1 MVMIF
6 LQLLCAH
13 IVADFYLQSHKM
25 CMCKIQLQT
34 GQGWICQFGHA
45 FVHGLLAYIF
55 VSDWTNW
62 HLPLLVRVSH
72 LIIDIL
78 KDICLSKIQYQPND
92 IKSNWECGSFIID
105 QALHMLVIW
114 ILLRYV
120 NIAEHTVMCSN
131 ILNTKVLSCIIAYLI
146 VLKPTS
152 ILIGKFTQRWQT
164 ILLDSKG
171 LHDAGMWIG
180 YAERVLA
187 LTFMLLSTYE
197 ALGFLIAAKSLL
209 RFQETDTKRT
219 EYVLI
224 GTLLSFGIAVLLG
237 VIINSGETI
246 KTMVVNIL
254 LM

>member
-13 IVADFYLQSHKM
+13 IVADFYLQSYEVCMHKM
-25 CMCKIQLQT
+25 QLQT
-34 GQGWICQFGHA
+34 GQGWMCQIGHA

-55 VSDWTNW
+55 VLDWTNW
-62 HLPLLVRVSH
+62 LLPLLVFVSH

-78 KDICLSKIQYQPND
+78 KDICLSKIQYKPND
-92 IKSNWECGSFIID
+92 VRSNWECVLFVID
-105 QALHMLVIW
+105 QALHILVIW
-114 ILLRYV
+114 MLLKYV
-120 NIAEHTVMCSN
+120 DIAEHTVMCSN
-131 ILNTKVLSCIIAYLI
+131 ILDTKVLSCIIAYLI

-164 ILLDSKG
+164 VLLDSKG

-187 LTFMLLSTYE
+187 LTFMLLGTYE

-224 GTLLSFGIAVLLG
+224 GTLLSFGVAVLLG
-237 VIINSGETI
+237 VIINSDETI
-246 KTMVVNIL
+246 INIL
-254 LM
+254 NNLFM

>member
-1 MVMIF
+1 MIMIF
-6 LQLLCAH
+6 LRLLCAH
-13 IVADFYLQSHKM
+13 VIADFYLQSHEICMHKM
-25 CMCKIQLQT
+25 QLLT
-34 GQGWICQFGHA
+34 RKGRICQIGHA

-62 HLPLLVRVSH
+62 HLPLLVFVSH
-72 LIIDIL
+72 LIIDVL
-78 KDICLSKIQYQPND
+78 KDICLSKMQYQPND
-92 IKSNWECGSFIID
+92 IKSNWECVLFFID
-105 QALHMLVIW
+105 QALHILVIW
-114 ILLRYV
+114 VLLKFV

-131 ILNTKVLSCIIAYLI
+131 ILDTKVLSCIIAYLI

-152 ILIGKFTQRWQT
+152 ILIAKFTQRWQT

-187 LTFMLLSTYE
+187 LTFMLLGTYE

-237 VIINSGETI
+237 VIINSEGTI
-246 KTMVVNIL
+246 ENIVNNL
-254 LM
+254 LI

>member
-1 MVMIF
+1 MIMIF

-13 IVADFYLQSHKM
+13 IVADFYLQSYKM
-25 CMCKIQLQT
+25 CMCKMQLLT
-34 GQGWICQFGHA
+34 RKGRLCQIGHA

-62 HLPLLVRVSH
+62 FLPLLVVVSH

-78 KDICLSKIQYQPND
+78 KDICLSKIQYQPSD
-92 IKSNWECGSFIID
+92 IKSNWECVLFIID
-105 QALHMLVIW
+105 QALHILVIW
-114 ILLRYV
+114 ILLKYV
-120 NIAEHTVMCSN
+120 NIAENTAICN
-131 ILNTKVLSCIIAYLI
+131 ILDTKIMSCVVAYLI
-146 VLKPTS
+146 VVKPTS
-152 ILIGKFTQRWQT
+152 ILIGKFAQRWQNV
-164 ILLDSKG
+164 LSDSKG

-187 LTFMLLSTYE
+187 LTFMLLGTYE

-224 GTLLSFGIAVLLG
+224 GTLLSFGVAVLLG
-237 VIINSGETI
+237 VIINSEGTI
-246 KTMVVNIL
+246 ENIVNNL
-254 LM
+254 LI

>member
-13 IVADFYLQSHKM
+13 IVADFYLQSYKM
-25 CMCKIQLQT
+25 CICKMQLPT
-34 GQGWICQFGHA
+34 GKGWICQIGHA

-62 HLPLLVRVSH
+62 FLPLTVFVSH
-72 LIIDIL
+72 LMIDIL
-78 KDICLSKIQYQPND
+78 KDICLSKIQYQSSD
-92 IKSNWECGSFIID
+92 IKSNWECVLFFID
-105 QALHMLVIW
+105 QALHVLVIW
-114 ILLRYV
+114 ILLKYV
-120 NIAEHTVMCSN
+120 NMAENITMFN
-131 ILNTKVLSCIIAYLI
+131 ILDTKIMLYIVAYLI
-146 VLKPTS
+146 ALKPTS

-164 ILLDSKG
+164 VLSDSKG

-187 LTFMLLSTYE
+187 LTFMLLGTYE

-246 KTMVVNIL
+246 KTMVINIL
-254 LM
+254 MM

>member
-25 CMCKIQLQT
+25 CMHKMQLQT
-34 GQGWICQFGHA
+34 EQGWMCQIGHA

-55 VSDWTNW
+55 VLDWTNW
-62 HLPLLVRVSH
+62 LLPLLVFVSH

-78 KDICLSKIQYQPND
+78 KDICLSKIQYKPND
-92 IKSNWECGSFIID
+92 VRSNWECVLFVID
-105 QALHMLVIW
+105 QALHILVIW
-114 ILLRYV
+114 MLLKYV
-120 NIAEHTVMCSN
+120 DIAENTAICN
-131 ILNTKVLSCIIAYLI
+131 ILDTKIMSYVVAYLI
-146 VLKPTS
+146 VVKPTS

-164 ILLDSKG
+164 VLLDSKG

-180 YAERVLA
+180 YAERILA
-187 LTFMLLSTYE
+187 LTFMLLGTYE

-224 GTLLSFGIAVLLG
+224 GTLLSFGVAVLLG
-237 VIINSGETI
+237 VIINSDETI
-246 KTMVVNIL
+246 INIL
-254 LM
+254 NHLLMY

>member
-6 LQLLCAH
+6 LRLLCAH
-13 IVADFYLQSHKM
+13 VIADFYLQSHEICMHKM
-25 CMCKIQLQT
+25 QLLT
-34 GQGWICQFGHA
+34 RKGRICQIGHA

-62 HLPLLVRVSH
+62 HLPLLVFVSH
-72 LIIDIL
+72 LIIDVL
-78 KDICLSKIQYQPND
+78 KDICLSKMQYQPND
-92 IKSNWECGSFIID
+92 IKSNWECVLFFID
-105 QALHMLVIW
+105 QALHILVIW
-114 ILLRYV
+114 VLLKYV

-131 ILNTKVLSCIIAYLI
+131 ILDTKVLSCIIAYLI

-152 ILIGKFTQRWQT
+152 ILIAKFTQRWQT

-187 LTFMLLSTYE
+187 LTFMLLGTYE

-224 GTLLSFGIAVLLG
+224 GTLLSFGVAVLLG
-237 VIINSGETI
+237 VIINSEGTI
-246 KTMVVNIL
+246 ENIVNNL
-254 LM
+254 LI